1 MSVLQRCLLRESRL
15 YSFFEVDDVISFC
28 IYLMNEM
35 WRNLMKITHV
45 LFLGDLTVLTGLAN
59 DVAVY

>member
-1 MSVLQRCLLRESRL
+1 M
-15 YSFFEVDDVISFC
+15 DDVIPFC

-35 WRNLMKITHV
+35 RRNLMKITHV

>member
-35 WRNLMKITHV
+35 WRNLMKIMHV